1 MTRNQTLVG
10 TMLGRIVP
18 VAAILLLIVGAPV
31 FMTLSAW
38 AAIDTFIRIVGVDG
52 ASKDPAH
59 MNWITVSSVVAQDLN
74 GDAQADRESVMPS
87 ISETVVKSTAPGSGA
102 GGGKAKSADV
112 ATGQAT
118 GRRMH
123 KPLHHREGNRQ
134 GFASAGAGL
143 RVGEAFRRSRCGPR
157 IRPLQAHGR
166 RDQLGHQERRRSP
179 GRDDLLHV
187 SEDRDDPLSSSK
199 AESCNLRAAH
209 RNDEAA
215 PFILWSPPVPLPT
228 HYGAFPLTFQR
239 KMS

>member
-31 FMTLSAW
+31 FTTPSAW

-123 KPLHHREGNRQ
+123 KPLTIVREIDKASPLLAQACASGKH
-134 GFASAGAGL
+134 FAEVDVDLGSGHYKLTDVVISSDTKSG
-143 RVGEAFRRSRCGPR
+143 GD
-157 IRPLQAHGR
+157 RPVETISFTYQKI
-166 RDQLGHQERRRSP
+166 EM
-179 GRDDLLHV
+179 
-187 SEDRDDPLSSSK
+187 
-199 AESCNLRAAH
+199 
-209 RNDEAA
+209 
-215 PFILWSPPVPLPT
+215 T
-228 HYGAFPLTFQR
+228 H
-239 KMS
+239 